1 MLHRRAALLLP
12 PAIFGGFDGA
22 NSILGIING
31 VPADHMV
38 RACAYGA
45 VSAGMSMA
53 AGAWLSKRSDS
64 GALEAV
70 VIGVAT
76 AVGTVL
82 PSLPYLA
89 LRGTA
94 ALAAVAAI
102 LVLLGAVISVVR
114 THLPLAEGD
123 QAETLGRAA
132 FETYAVL
139 VLVCTGVCACA
150 LISPGGAS

>member
-94 ALAAVAAI
+94 ALVGVVAI
-102 LVLLGAVISVVR
+102 LVALGAVISIVR
-114 THLPLAEGD
+114 THIPVAEDEGP
-123 QAETLGRAA
+123 ETLGRAA
-132 FETYAVL
+132 FKTYTVL
-139 VLVCTGVCACA
+139 ILVCASVATCA

>member
-12 PAIFGGFDGA
+12 PVIFGGFDGA

-38 RACAYGA
+38 RACASGA

-94 ALAAVAAI
+94 ALVGVVAI
-102 LVLLGAVISVVR
+102 LLALGAVISIVR
-114 THLPLAEGD
+114 THIPVAED
-123 QAETLGRAA
+123 QPVERLGRAA
-132 FETYAVL
+132 FETYTVLLLVGAAVA
-139 VLVCTGVCACA
+139 ACA